1 MAIVLDC
8 SITMAWCFD
17 DEVSELS
24 ERALDEVDASYALV
38 PELWS
43 LEVSNS
49 LLVAERKKRV
59 SQAKSAA
66 FLHQLGR
73 LPIRFAPVT
82 EWETF
87 GRILPVAR
95 SCELTAYDA
104 AYLELAM
111 QTGLELASLDVK
123 LRRAAKKAGAAVF
136 S

>member
-24 ERALDEVDASYALV
+24 ERALDELDASYALV
-38 PELWS
+38 PEIWS
-43 LEVSNS
+43 LEVANA
-49 LLVAERKKRV
+49 LLIAERNKRV
-59 SQAKSAA
+59 SQAKSAG

-73 LPIRFAPVT
+73 LPIRFAHVL
-82 EWETF
+82 ELETF
-87 GRILPVAR
+87 GRVLPVAR
-95 SCELTAYDA
+95 SCDLTAYDA

-111 QTGLELASLDVK
+111 NTGLELATLDLK
-123 LRRAAKKAGAAVF
+123 MRRAAKKAGAAVF